1 MLAPGSDLVVTRS
14 LRVPAGEL
22 RWRFSGSGGP
32 GGQHANTSN
41 TKVVLTWNIAA
52 STAPS
57 DSQRARLLEELGPT
71 VRVTVTDERSQVRN
85 RDLALER
92 LRSRVREALV
102 VPARR
107 HPPSRTKSSIDR
119 RLADKRL
126 RSDRKTERR
135 VGRDLDE

>member
-1 MLAPGSDLVVTRS
+1 MLAPGTDLDVTRS
-14 LRVPAGEL
+14 LKIPAGEL

-41 TKVVLTWNIAA
+41 TKVILTWNIATSA
-52 STAPS
+52 APTET
-57 DSQRARLLEELGPT
+57 QRARLLEELGPV
-71 VRVTVTDERSQVRN
+71 VRVAVTDERSQMRN

-92 LRSRVREALV
+92 LRSRVRDALV

-107 HPPSRTKSSIDR
+107 HPTSRTKSSIDR

-126 RSDRKTERR
+126 RSDRKTGRR
-135 VGRDLDE
+135 IGHDLDE